1 LPAAAPAAAPTA
13 AEVKKFK
20 VRYRGADVEL
30 DDSDGFLGYKDVENL
45 KKENAHKR
53 LYLTEV
59 EGKEKEAREKVAAVT
74 REVEETKR
82 LLKEAQ
88 DKLAATPAA
97 PAAAAPSA
105 APVSPEPKPEVPK
118 APKKPSKKLD
128 PLDEESQGE
137 WQKYFEEASDYQVK
151 VEAFLSNMKPEVRAE
166 IPQEFKTEFESLK
179 TKVAGYEQHFS
190 TAKSQKEKD
199 DADAARTKMWNARA
213 EFQSSHNDYATAKP
227 LREIDRELIVWSDRL
242 ASLNGLTQPSK
253 PYNLQDPDWFNYE
266 KTRTELIGKYAN
278 GDQKVV
284 ESAGTFV
291 PPEEYKKFIAIMELE
306 LKRKQMVDE
315 GILGQKATLHDAFV
329 KDFDA
334 SGKMAETLS
343 AVEKENLIKGVKGVT
358 QALDDV
364 RNNTAVVLPP
374 EVGGKGNESAPA
386 DIKNLSKEEREKIL
400 GATVAE
406 LRADPELRRKKALI
420 LASLPTT

>member
-1 LPAAAPAAAPTA
+1 
-13 AEVKKFK
+13 
-20 VRYRGADVEL
+20 
-30 DDSDGFLGYKDVENL
+30 
-45 KKENAHKR
+45 
-53 LYLTEV
+53 
-59 EGKEKEAREKVAAVT
+59 
-74 REVEETKR
+74 
-82 LLKEAQ
+82 
-88 DKLAATPAA
+88 
-97 PAAAAPSA
+97 
-105 APVSPEPKPEVPK
+105 
-118 APKKPSKKLD
+118 
-128 PLDEESQGE
+128 
-137 WQKYFEEASDYQVK
+137 
-151 VEAFLSNMKPEVRAE
+151 
-166 IPQEFKTEFESLK
+166 
-179 TKVAGYEQHFS
+179 
-190 TAKSQKEKD
+190 
-199 DADAARTKMWNARA
+199 MWNARA